1 MPSALSSP
9 QEGKAKVVKRTANS
23 YSGDEWKKHRSLITR
38 MYSEEGRTLKEV
50 REFFARDFNFTPRY
64 ATLPMSRHRELTKVS
79 ERMYKSRLH
88 LWGLDK
94 KKKEHEMLDL
104 VRQGLQNNG
113 EDRDKVFIIRGKE
126 VTLADALHYFNR
138 KGIKDPASLLD
149 QNVEAS
155 IDLSSPDD
163 ADVPTP
169 LSLTADSLDTTAR
182 GDSDYEMNG
191 SYMPRS
197 VKSVTSIPL
206 QVKVCDFAERQLN
219 ALQSAIGLREL
230 RPMPAFRTLS
240 VESVIPQAVNS
251 PEETRYL
258 ESVFLQTQEHYRA
271 IFTSRNLSISNTA
284 WTATSDDAE
293 VDRFYVSMYHGYSF
307 LWNGQREKAF
317 ENFFAAS
324 DMIQGLIKDKHVAFL
339 IYIFDLVIRHD
350 GTGYEG
356 PLVMILKHV
365 ADMAKTIYNSES
377 EPICLIASWL
387 QEAPMSRSWLAEAT
401 LRKLLDFF
409 QDSIGYFHAETIALL
424 QTFATALLNR
434 QKYPESAV
442 RFQQLVDAFETTQG
456 KNCYEVCYAL
466 RSTSEAYFHKG
477 QYAESLQ
484 AIKAAMERSE
494 SLPRAEEREI
504 YVRCLRAMAEIS
516 NKLGR
521 REEAVET
528 MQHVV
533 DKTREAFGAEHPFSH
548 RARMHLKSI
557 QNGDSATES
566 AIPPMVYRLGRGGS
580 AAKYVWVSRS
590 SPTRLGP

>member
-1 MPSALSSP
+1 
-9 QEGKAKVVKRTANS
+9 VTA
-23 YSGDEWKKHRSLITR
+23 RIT
-38 MYSEEGRTLKEV
+38 KII
-50 REFFARDFNFTPRY
+50 
-64 ATLPMSRHRELTKVS
+64 S

-88 LWGLDK
+88 SWGLDK

-104 VRQGLQNNG
+104 VRQGLHQNG
-113 EDRDKVFIIRGKE
+113 EDRDKVFMIRGKS

-149 QNVEAS
+149 QHVETS

-169 LSLTADSLDTTAR
+169 LSMSGDPLDPTAR
-182 GDSDYEMNG
+182 GDSDYEMG
-191 SYMPRS
+191 GGYLPRP
-197 VKSVTSIPL
+197 VKAITSFPL

-219 ALQSAIGLREL
+219 SLQSALGMREI

-240 VESVIPQAVNS
+240 VESVIPQMLNS
-251 PEETRYL
+251 PEELRYL
-258 ESVFLQTQEHYRA
+258 ETIFSQTQEHYRA

-324 DMIQGLIKDKHVAFL
+324 DMIQGLIKDRHVAFL
-339 IYIFDLVIRHD
+339 IYILDLVIRHD
-350 GTGYEG
+350 GTGYEQ
-356 PLVMILKHV
+356 PLMMILKHV

-377 EPICLIASWL
+377 EPIYLISTWL
-387 QEAPMSRSWLAEAT
+387 QDAPMSKSWLAEST

-409 QDSIGYFHAETIALL
+409 QDSIGYFHPETIALL

-466 RSTSEAYFHKG
+466 RSTSEAYFHMEEYD
-477 QYAESLQ
+477 QSLQ
-484 AIKAAMERSE
+484 ALKAALERSE
-494 SLPRAEEREI
+494 SLPRPEEREI

-521 REEAVET
+521 TEEAIET

-533 DKTREAFGAEHPFSH
+533 DKTQEAFGADHPFSH
-548 RARMHLKSI
+548 RAKMHLKTI
-557 QNGDSATES
+557 QNGDVALDS